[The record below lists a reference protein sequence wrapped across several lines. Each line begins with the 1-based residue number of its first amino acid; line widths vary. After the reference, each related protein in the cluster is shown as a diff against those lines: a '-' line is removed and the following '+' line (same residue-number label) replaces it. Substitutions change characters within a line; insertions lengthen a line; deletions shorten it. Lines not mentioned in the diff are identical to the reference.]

1 MHYDNSNRT
10 MALFLKKSLTMHIM
24 NMVLVIV
31 N

>member
-10 MALFLKKSLTMHIM
+10 MALLLKKFLTMHIM
-24 NMVLVIV
+24 NMVLVIA